1 MPQEKQRNMGG
12 RPRRNRPDEVAKAI
26 ERMIRDYENTGDIK
40 CLHDVYLLDILGNI
54 SLTTLERYYSGEADK
69 ALPKDEQYKTKGG
82 YGEAMK
88 KLISYRQAV
97 CVQHIAED
105 RTVAGWIF
113 LSKQPHWG
121 GFQDIQK
128 QEVKGKQEFKV
139 TICGP
144 DGKAIK
150 E

>member
-1 MPQEKQRNMGG
+1 MEQEKNKGG
-12 RPRRNRPDEVAKAI
+12 RPRKNRPQDVARAVDT
-26 ERMIRDYENTGDIK
+26 MIQEYESTGDIGF
-40 CLHDVYLLDILGNI
+40 LHDIELLRLLGNVK
-54 SLTTLERYYSGEADK
+54 TRTLERYYDGSADK
-69 ALPKDEQYKTKGG
+69 ALSQEEIRITGG
-82 YGEAMK
+82 YGEALK
-88 KLISYRQAV
+88 KLISYRQKV

-121 GFQDIQK
+121 GFQDVQK
-128 QEVKGKQEFKV
+128 TEVKGKQEFKV

>member
-1 MPQEKQRNMGG
+1 MAWEGGKHPGG
-12 RPRRNRPDEVAKAI
+12 RPRRNRPEDISAAVDT
-26 ERMIRDYENTGDIK
+26 MIAQYEETLDIK
-40 CLHDVYLLDILGNI
+40 ALHDINLLSILGNI
-54 SLTTLERYYSGEADK
+54 SIDTLERYYNGAADK
-69 ALPKDEQYKTKGG
+69 ALPKDELTKTKGG
-82 YGEAMK
+82 YSAALK
-88 KLISYRQAV
+88 RLVAYRQAV

-121 GFQDIQK
+121 GFQDVQK